1 MRLLCGQRDYHK
13 DVLSLCD
20 SHPTLVGI
28 VLLCFCLAQ
37 AAFAQSRAHG
47 KEDKKKL
54 LVYSNIYVR
63 RDDRKF
69 CQQNKDVDIP
79 RIYSTGNIF
88 VINETKTGGFSR
100 PEIRIELTN
109 IGILN
114 SNLGGPKTISM
125 GVIFQADMLR
135 I

>member
-47 KEDKKKL
+47 KEDKKNYWFIAIFMYVGMTENFANKIRM
-54 LVYSNIYVR
+54 SIYPAFTV
-63 RDDRKF
+63 
-69 CQQNKDVDIP
+69 
-79 RIYSTGNIF
+79 
-88 VINETKTGGFSR
+88 
-100 PEIRIELTN
+100 L
-109 IGILN
+109 GISL
-114 SNLGGPKTISM
+114 
-125 GVIFQADMLR
+125 
-135 I
+135 